1 MRHTR
6 RPIQDMKGV
15 PMISND
21 DMKKI
26 REEMELCFV
35 PREECTRN
43 CEKFRVQL
51 ADNKSDFSVIKFQL
65 KLILGI
71 LGAIGTAV
79 LSLVVSTVWG

>member
-1 MRHTR
+1 
-6 RPIQDMKGV
+6 
-15 PMISND
+15 MISND
-21 DMKKI
+21 DMKQI

-35 PREECTRN
+35 PREDCTKT

-51 ADNKSDFSVIKFQL
+51 SDNKSDFSVIKFQL

-79 LSLVVSTVWG
+79 LSLVISSIWG

>member
-1 MRHTR
+1 MRRTQRGIR
-6 RPIQDMKGV
+6 RAAV
-15 PMISND
+15 LNSD
-21 DMKKI
+21 DMKQI

-35 PREECTRN
+35 PREDCTKT
-43 CEKFRVQL
+43 CEKFRGQL

-79 LSLVVSTVWG
+79 LSLVISAVWG